1 MMKGSPVS
9 DVQRL
14 GRRLT
19 ANYALVQCIFN
30 MAYCC
35 IFSFA
40 AVFLLSRG
48 FSNSEVGLT
57 LTIASGL
64 AIACQPLIA
73 AFADKT
79 ERLALR
85 QIVSGLLC
93 VSFLVTLLLT
103 ATANL
108 VLPTAILYILLICA
122 FSSQGSLITSLSMEH
137 INVGVPINFSLARGI
152 GSFAFAVLA
161 LVLGSLTNQYG
172 GGIVL
177 PVGMG
182 VSLAGMLLVSAF
194 PKAPQPAVVG
204 HEAAAELAVGFVEF
218 ARRNRRFITLISSI
232 ALLYFSHVLINTY
245 TIQII
250 EHVGGT
256 RVDMGIASAIGGF
269 LELPAMALFPLLMRW
284 IPNAGTILK
293 WSGVFLVLKTLI
305 TLLAP
310 NVEWIYMAQC
320 LQFFAFAM
328 FVPASV
334 YYVNQVIRGAD
345 KVKGQAGMTMAMSI
359 SGVIGNFL
367 GGIMLDSSGGVSFML
382 AVGLGISLGGLVL
395 VLLLTER
402 PKTMPAW
409 THSDTDVRA

>member
-1 MMKGSPVS
+1 MRDIQPRGW
-9 DVQRL
+9 
-14 GRRLT
+14 RLT
-19 ANYALVQCIFN
+19 ANYALIQSTFN

-79 ERLALR
+79 RRLALR
-85 QIVSGLLC
+85 QIVAGLLL
-93 VSFLVTLLLT
+93 VSFLATLLLT
-103 ATANL
+103 VTADL
-108 VLPTAILYILLICA
+108 LLLTAILYILLICA
-122 FSSQGSLITSLSMEH
+122 FSSQGSLITSMSMEH
-137 INVGVPINFSLARGI
+137 INAGVPINFSLARGI

-177 PVGMG
+177 PVGIG
-182 VSLAGMLLVSAF
+182 VSLVGILLVSTF
-194 PKAPQPAVVG
+194 PKAAQPVAGGSEAVS
-204 HEAAAELAVGFVEF
+204 EQAVGFAEF
-218 ARRNRRFITLISSI
+218 ARRNRRFIALISSI

-245 TIQII
+245 TIQIV

-284 IPNAGTILK
+284 IPNSGTVLK

-310 NVEWIYMAQC
+310 NVGWIYVAQS

-345 KVKGQAGMTMAMSI
+345 KVKGQAGMTIALSI
-359 SGVIGNFL
+359 SGMIGNFL
-367 GGIMLDSSGGVSFML
+367 GGIMLDSSGVSFML
-382 AVGLGISLGGLVL
+382 AVGLGVSLAGLVL

-402 PKTMPAW
+402 PPTRRIWSSRTTPM
-409 THSDTDVRA
+409 SEN

>member
-1 MMKGSPVS
+1 MRDIQPRGW
-9 DVQRL
+9 
-14 GRRLT
+14 RLT
-19 ANYALVQCIFN
+19 ANYALIQSTFN

-79 ERLALR
+79 RRLALR
-85 QIVSGLLC
+85 QIVAGLLL
-93 VSFLVTLLLT
+93 VSFLATLLLT
-103 ATANL
+103 VTADL
-108 VLPTAILYILLICA
+108 LLLTAILYILLICA
-122 FSSQGSLITSLSMEH
+122 FSSQGSLITSMSMEH
-137 INVGVPINFSLARGI
+137 INAGVPINFSLARGI
-152 GSFAFAVLA
+152 GSLAFAILA

-177 PVGMG
+177 PVGIG
-182 VSLAGMLLVSAF
+182 VSLVGILLVSMF
-194 PKAPQPAVVG
+194 PKAAQPVAGGSEAVS
-204 HEAAAELAVGFVEF
+204 EQAVGFAEF
-218 ARRNRRFITLISSI
+218 ARRNRRFIALISSI

-245 TIQII
+245 TIQIV

-284 IPNAGTILK
+284 IPNSGTVLK

-310 NVEWIYMAQC
+310 NVGWIYVAQS

-345 KVKGQAGMTMAMSI
+345 KVKGQAGMTIALSI
-359 SGVIGNFL
+359 SGMIGNFL
-367 GGIMLDSSGGVSFML
+367 GGIMLDSSGVSFML
-382 AVGLGISLGGLVL
+382 AVGLGVSLAGLVL

-402 PKTMPAW
+402 PPTRRIWSSRTTPMPEN
-409 THSDTDVRA
+409 

>member
-1 MMKGSPVS
+1 MRDIQPRGW
-9 DVQRL
+9 
-14 GRRLT
+14 RLT
-19 ANYALVQCIFN
+19 ANYALIQSTFN

-64 AIACQPLIA
+64 AVACQPLIA

-79 ERLALR
+79 RRLALR
-85 QIVSGLLC
+85 QIVAGLLL
-93 VSFLVTLLLT
+93 VSFLATLLLT
-103 ATANL
+103 VTADL
-108 VLPTAILYILLICA
+108 LLLTAILYILLICA
-122 FSSQGSLITSLSMEH
+122 FSSQGSLITSMSMEH
-137 INVGVPINFSLARGI
+137 INAGVPINFSLARGI

-177 PVGMG
+177 PVGIG
-182 VSLAGMLLVSAF
+182 VSLVGILLVSTF
-194 PKAPQPAVVG
+194 PKAAQPVAGGSEAVS
-204 HEAAAELAVGFVEF
+204 EQAVGFAEF
-218 ARRNRRFITLISSI
+218 ARRNRRFIALISSI

-245 TIQII
+245 TIQIV

-284 IPNAGTILK
+284 IPNSGTVLK

-310 NVEWIYMAQC
+310 NVGWLYVAQS

-345 KVKGQAGMTMAMSI
+345 KVKGQAGMTIALSI
-359 SGVIGNFL
+359 SGMIGNFL
-367 GGIMLDSSGGVSFML
+367 GGIMLDSSGVSFML
-382 AVGLGISLGGLVL
+382 AVGLGVSLAGLVL

-402 PKTMPAW
+402 PPTRRIWSSRTTPM
-409 THSDTDVRA
+409 SEN

>member
-1 MMKGSPVS
+1 MRDIQPRGW
-9 DVQRL
+9 
-14 GRRLT
+14 RLT
-19 ANYALVQCIFN
+19 ANYALIQSTFN

-64 AIACQPLIA
+64 AIACQPFIA

-79 ERLALR
+79 RRLALR
-85 QIVSGLLC
+85 QIVAGLLL

-103 ATANL
+103 VTADL
-108 VLPTAILYILLICA
+108 LLLTAILYILLICA
-122 FSSQGSLITSLSMEH
+122 FSSQGSLITSMSMEH
-137 INVGVPINFSLARGI
+137 INAGVPINFSLARGI

-182 VSLAGMLLVSAF
+182 VSLVGMLLVSTF
-194 PKAPQPAVVG
+194 PKAARLVAG
-204 HEAAAELAVGFVEF
+204 GSEAAAEQAVGFAEF
-218 ARRNRRFITLISSI
+218 ARRNRRFIALISSI

-245 TIQII
+245 TIQIV

-269 LELPAMALFPLLMRW
+269 LELPAMALFSLLMRW
-284 IPNAGTILK
+284 IPNAGMILK

-310 NVEWIYMAQC
+310 NVEWIYVAQS

-345 KVKGQAGMTMAMSI
+345 KVKGQAGMTIALSI
-359 SGVIGNFL
+359 SGMIGNFL
-367 GGIMLDSSGGVSFML
+367 GGILLDSSGGVSFML
-382 AVGLGISLGGLVL
+382 AVGLGVSLAGLVL

-402 PKTMPAW
+402 PTTRRICSSGATQMSE
-409 THSDTDVRA
+409 H

>member
-1 MMKGSPVS
+1 MRDIQPRGW
-9 DVQRL
+9 
-14 GRRLT
+14 RLT
-19 ANYALVQCIFN
+19 ANYALIQSTFN

-79 ERLALR
+79 RRLALR
-85 QIVSGLLC
+85 QIVAGLLL
-93 VSFLVTLLLT
+93 VSFLATLLLT
-103 ATANL
+103 VTADL
-108 VLPTAILYILLICA
+108 LLLTAILYILLICA
-122 FSSQGSLITSLSMEH
+122 FSSQGSLITSMSMEH
-137 INVGVPINFSLARGI
+137 INAGVPINFSLARGI

-177 PVGMG
+177 PVGIG
-182 VSLAGMLLVSAF
+182 VSLVGILLVSTF
-194 PKAPQPAVVG
+194 PKAAQPVAGGSEAVS
-204 HEAAAELAVGFVEF
+204 EQAVGFAEF
-218 ARRNRRFITLISSI
+218 ARRNRRFIALISSI
-232 ALLYFSHVLINTY
+232 AVLYFSHVLINTY
-245 TIQII
+245 TIQIV

-284 IPNAGTILK
+284 IPNSGTVLK

-310 NVEWIYMAQC
+310 NVGWIYVAQS

-345 KVKGQAGMTMAMSI
+345 KVKGQAGMTIALSI
-359 SGVIGNFL
+359 SGMIGNFL
-367 GGIMLDSSGGVSFML
+367 GGIMLDSSGVSFML
-382 AVGLGISLGGLVL
+382 AVGLGVSLAGLVL

-402 PKTMPAW
+402 PPTRRIWSSRTTPM
-409 THSDTDVRA
+409 SEN

>member
-1 MMKGSPVS
+1 MRDIQPRGW
-9 DVQRL
+9 
-14 GRRLT
+14 RLT
-19 ANYALVQCIFN
+19 ANYALIQSTFN

-64 AIACQPLIA
+64 AVACQPLIA

-79 ERLALR
+79 RRLALR
-85 QIVSGLLC
+85 QIVAGLLL
-93 VSFLVTLLLT
+93 VSFLATLLLT
-103 ATANL
+103 VTADL
-108 VLPTAILYILLICA
+108 LLLTAILYILLICA
-122 FSSQGSLITSLSMEH
+122 FSSQGSLITSMSMEH
-137 INVGVPINFSLARGI
+137 INAGVPINFSLARGI

-177 PVGMG
+177 PVGIG
-182 VSLAGMLLVSAF
+182 VSLVGILLVSTF
-194 PKAPQPAVVG
+194 PKAAQPVAGGSEAVS
-204 HEAAAELAVGFVEF
+204 EQAVGFAEF
-218 ARRNRRFITLISSI
+218 ARRNRRFIALISSI

-245 TIQII
+245 TIQIV

-284 IPNAGTILK
+284 IPNSGTVLK

-310 NVEWIYMAQC
+310 NVGWIYVAQS

-345 KVKGQAGMTMAMSI
+345 KVKGQAGMTIALSI
-359 SGVIGNFL
+359 SGMIGNFL
-367 GGIMLDSSGGVSFML
+367 GGIMLDSSGVSFML
-382 AVGLGISLGGLVL
+382 AVGLGVSLAGLVL

-402 PKTMPAW
+402 PPTRRIWSSRTTPM
-409 THSDTDVRA
+409 SEN

>member
-1 MMKGSPVS
+1 MRDIQPRGW
-9 DVQRL
+9 
-14 GRRLT
+14 RLT
-19 ANYALVQCIFN
+19 ANYALIQCTFN

-64 AIACQPLIA
+64 AVACQPLIA

-79 ERLALR
+79 RRLALR
-85 QIVSGLLC
+85 QIVAGLLL
-93 VSFLVTLLLT
+93 VSFLATLLLT
-103 ATANL
+103 LTADL
-108 VLPTAILYILLICA
+108 LLLTAILYILLICA
-122 FSSQGSLITSLSMEH
+122 FSSQGSLITSMSMEH
-137 INVGVPINFSLARGI
+137 INAGVPINFSLARGI

-177 PVGMG
+177 PVGIG
-182 VSLAGMLLVSAF
+182 VSLVGILLVSTF
-194 PKAPQPAVVG
+194 PKAAQPVAGGSEAVS
-204 HEAAAELAVGFVEF
+204 EQAVGFAEF
-218 ARRNRRFITLISSI
+218 ARRNRRFIALISSI

-245 TIQII
+245 TIQIV

-284 IPNAGTILK
+284 IPNSGTVLK

-310 NVEWIYMAQC
+310 NVGWIYVAQS

-345 KVKGQAGMTMAMSI
+345 KVKGQAGMTIALSI
-359 SGVIGNFL
+359 SGMIGNFL
-367 GGIMLDSSGGVSFML
+367 GGIMLDSSGVSFML
-382 AVGLGISLGGLVL
+382 AVGLGVSLAGLVL

-402 PKTMPAW
+402 PPTRRIWSSRTTPM
-409 THSDTDVRA
+409 SEN